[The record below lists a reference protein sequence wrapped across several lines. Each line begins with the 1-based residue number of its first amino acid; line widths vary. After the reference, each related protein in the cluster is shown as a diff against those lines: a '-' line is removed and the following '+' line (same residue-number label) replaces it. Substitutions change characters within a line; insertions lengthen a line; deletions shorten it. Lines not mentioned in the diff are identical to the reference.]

1 MNTRSLLGFCL
12 LLSFAIGQPAVA
24 PAMRLSSGA
33 VRTDVKAVVAAQLK
47 ALQARDFDAAYSYAA
62 RGIKTQFDRPLF
74 AALMERGYAPLLQH
88 QTVDIGV
95 VRDNGAGLA
104 QVTITVID
112 PQQRRTTYRYALVQ
126 EDVNWRIT
134 GVVLAQSPSLGDT

>member
-1 MNTRSLLGFCL
+1 MNLRSALGFCL
-12 LLSFAIGQPAVA
+12 LLSFAIGQPVVA

-47 ALQARDFDAAYSYAA
+47 ALQARDFDAAYTYAA
-62 RGIKTQFDRPLF
+62 RGIKAQFDRPLF

-88 QTVDIGV
+88 QSVEIGV

-104 QVTITVID
+104 QVTVTVLD
-112 PQQRRTTYRYALVQ
+112 QRQRRTTYRYALVQ
-126 EDVNWRIT
+126 EDGDWRIA
-134 GVVLAQSPSLGDT
+134 GVVLEQSPLLGDT

>member
-1 MNTRSLLGFCL
+1 MSLRGVLGFCL
-12 LLSFAIGQPAVA
+12 LLSFAIGQPVVA

-33 VRTDVKAVVAAQLK
+33 VRTNVKTVVTAQLK
-47 ALQARDFDAAYSYAA
+47 ALQARDFDAAYAYAA
-62 RGIKTQFDRPLF
+62 RGIKAQFDLPLF

-112 PQQRRTTYRYALVQ
+112 QQQRRTTYRYALIK
-126 EDVNWRIT
+126 ENVNWRIA
-134 GVVLAQSPSLGDT
+134 GVVLAQSPLLGDT

>member
-33 VRTDVKAVVAAQLK
+33 VRTNVKIVVTAQLK
-47 ALQARDFDAAYSYAA
+47 ALQARDFDAAYTYAA
-62 RGIKTQFDRPLF
+62 RGIKAQFDRPLF

-95 VRDNGAGLA
+95 VRDDGAGLA